1 MADDIRLE
9 TNFEHYISYKL
20 EDLSESG
27 WQVSKDDTGFDPST
41 ALYLDDFISY
51 VTAVS
56 PEKIEKMKKNSGN
69 VWKSNLEKALVH
81 SLEIDGT
88 VQTLRNGFV
97 MAGYQTIDCSGHY
110 PDDTRIPNIQQKY
123 DANILRVMHQVHYQT
138 AGNKS
143 LDLVFFINGI
153 PVATAEV
160 KTELTQ
166 TVHDAIEEYQTQRKP
181 IEPGTRRKNPLL
193 MYKRGAVVHFAISE
207 DEIWMCTNLEP
218 DVPHFLP
225 FNKGTSDGHA
235 GNDPMKDGD
244 SDYPTGYFWNEIC
257 QKENWLRIFH
267 DFIFESVTKK
277 EDATGRLREVRT
289 QLFPRFHQWNCV
301 TKCLNDVKKNGV
313 GQRYLI
319 EHSAGSGK
327 TETISWT
334 AHELINIRNPDGE
347 KLFSSVIVVT
357 DRVGLDSNIKSTIK
371 QLKKTPGL
379 IEMIGGDEDTRPQ
392 GAKNKQL
399 AKALHDR
406 REIIVV
412 TLQTFP
418 FALDQIATDDTL
430 TGANFAVLI
439 DEAHSSQTGQFA
451 GKMKAA
457 LKLAAKDKSKT
468 TGDPDAAVTDEE
480 MILAYF
486 QNEQED
492 RSWPENVSFFAYT
505 ATPKPE
511 TKTLFGRDSDK
522 IDEKT
527 GRPIPESFDLYPMR
541 QAIEEGYILDVLQGY
556 IPYKTAY
563 KLKEDIVSDKM
574 VDESSAV
581 RSIAQWESLHPTN
594 VMQKTQFIIEHFMKN
609 VSKMLGG
616 QAKAMIV
623 ASSRPAVIRYK
634 YAIEAYL
641 KAHPEYDREKVE
653 EAIRFQVPGEPLV
666 AFSGK
671 VNGASAITDEDEN
684 TVTEFDYL
692 KDNPFAA
699 IRRDYDYTEENSN
712 NIGYQKVEVAFDK
725 PENRIMI
732 VCDKFQTGFNQPK
745 LCAMYVDKRLC
756 NDIEIVQTY
765 SRLNRTY
772 SGKDHVFIVDFV
784 NDPET
789 VQRAFA
795 KYDHGA
801 KMEHAQRLEIVYDT
815 KKRLDAQ
822 DIYTQSEVD
831 GYRDVRY
838 KSIDVLSASV
848 KEAYRKKLYQT
859 VSAPADRWN
868 NAYRANHNAYA
879 TWSANKDEAER
890 TGNKDLTAEADVKLK
905 EISAEQEKILDF
917 RKDLKKY
924 CSSYTYISQIV
935 DLGEPELEIFYG
947 FAKLLLKKL
956 DGAPLEEIDISSLVL
971 SDYRISKIDRPDNG
985 KDDENQVL
993 RPMGSGA
1000 GTSKKKR
1007 ASLKKIVEKLNEA
1020 FGEDVAPVDGA
1031 RTVNAI
1037 VDSVSADD
1045 VSRIQIR
1052 NSTNSREAI
1061 IADGR
1066 LENIIKVAALS
1077 LKNNELG
1084 QLATQILDDSQ
1095 SIRPIAE
1102 MIYDLVNKKKH
1113 LDIEEIS
1120 EYANSKE

>member
-9 TNFEHYISYKL
+9 TNFEHYISHKL
-20 EDLSESG
+20 EELSESG
-27 WQVSKDDTGFDPST
+27 WQVSKDDKGFDPST
-41 ALYLDDFISY
+41 ALYPDDFISY

-81 SLEIDGT
+81 SLEVDGT

-166 TVHDAIEEYQTQRKP
+166 TVQDAIEEYQTQRKP

-225 FNKGTSDGHA
+225 FNKGTSNGHA

-244 SDYPTGYFWNEIC
+244 SDYPTGYFWNDIC
-257 QKENWLRIFH
+257 RKENWLRIFH

-334 AHELINIRNPDGE
+334 AHELINIRRPDGE

-379 IEMIGGDEDTRPQ
+379 IEMIGGDEDIRPQ

-457 LKLAAKDKSKT
+457 LKLASKDKSKQ
-468 TGDPDAAVTDEE
+468 TGNPDATVTDEE

-486 QNEQED
+486 KNQQED

-505 ATPKPE
+505 ATPKSE

-527 GRPIPESFDLYPMR
+527 GRPVPESFDLYPMR

-563 KLKEDIVSDKM
+563 KLKEDIISDKM

-581 RSIAQWESLHPTN
+581 RSIAMWESLHPTN

-623 ASSRPAVIRYK
+623 VSSRPAVIRYK

-653 EAIRFQVPGEPLV
+653 EAIRFQVLGEPLV

-684 TVTEFDYL
+684 MVTEFDYL
-692 KDNPFAA
+692 KKNPFAA

-712 NIGYQKVEVAFDK
+712 NIGYQKVEVAFNK
-725 PENRIMI
+725 PKNRIMI

-745 LCAMYVDKRLC
+745 LCVMYVDKRLC

-765 SRLNRTY
+765 SRLNRTFP
-772 SGKDHVFIVDFV
+772 GKDHVFIVDFV

-801 KMEHAQRLEIVYDT
+801 KMEHTQRLEIVYDT
-815 KKRLDAQ
+815 KKRLDAG
-822 DIYTQSEVD
+822 DIYTQAEVD
-831 GYRDVRY
+831 AYRDARY
-838 KSIDVLSASV
+838 KSIDVLSSSV
-848 KEAYRKKLYQT
+848 KESYRKKLYQT
-859 VSAPADRWN
+859 VSSPAERWN
-868 NAYRANHNAYA
+868 NAYKANHNAYA
-879 TWSANKDEAER
+879 TWSANKEEAQR
-890 TGNKDLTAEADVKLK
+890 TGNKDLLVESDVRLK
-905 EISAEQEKILDF
+905 EIAAEQEKILDF

-947 FAKLLLKKL
+947 FAKLLLKRL
-956 DGAPLEEIDISSLVL
+956 DGTSLEEIDISSLVL
-971 SDYRISKIDRPDNG
+971 SDYRITALDRPDDSNG
-985 KDDENQVL
+985 DDEPVL
-993 RPMGSGA
+993 RPMGSGT

-1084 QLATQILDDSQ
+1084 QLASQILDDPQ
-1095 SIRPIAE
+1095 AIRPIAE

-1120 EYANSKE
+1120 NFTDNKE

>member
-1 MADDIRLE
+1 MSDDLRLE
-9 TNFEHYISYKL
+9 RNFEQYISRKLKELSQDGWQISENDNGFNADTALCL
-20 EDLSESG
+20 EDFINYL
-27 WQVSKDDTGFDPST
+27 T
-41 ALYLDDFISY
+41 AI
-51 VTAVS
+51 T
-56 PEKIEKMKKNSGN
+56 PQKIEKMQKELGSS
-69 VWKSNLEKALVH
+69 WKVNLEKNLVR
-81 SLEIDGT
+81 SLEVDGT
-88 VQTLRNGFV
+88 IQTLRNGFV
-97 MAGYQTIDCSGHY
+97 MAGYQTIECSGHY
-110 PDDTRIPNIQQKY
+110 PDDVRIPNIAEKY
-123 DANILRVMHQVHYQT
+123 DANILRIMHQVHYQT

-166 TVHDAIEEYQTQRKP
+166 TVYDAIEEYQTQRKP

-193 MYKRGAVVHFAISE
+193 MYKRGAVVHFAVSE
-207 DEIWMCTNLEP
+207 SEIWMCTNLEP
-218 DVPHFLP
+218 DVPRFLP

-235 GNDPMKDGD
+235 GNDPMQKGD

-267 DFIFESVTKK
+267 DFIFESVSKK
-277 EDATGRLREVRT
+277 EDATGRLKEVRT

-301 TKCLNDVKKNGV
+301 TKCINDVKNHGV
-313 GQRYLI
+313 GKRYLI

-334 AHELINIRNPDGE
+334 AHELINLRKPDGE
-347 KLFSSVIVVT
+347 KIFSSVIVVT
-357 DRVGLDSNIKSTIK
+357 DRVGLDSNIKGTIK

-379 IEMIGGDEDTRPQ
+379 IEMIGGDEDTCSQ

-406 REIIVV
+406 KEIIVV

-418 FALDQIATDDTL
+418 FALEEVATDDML

-457 LKLAAKDKSKT
+457 LKLASKEKSKE
-468 TGDPDAAVTDEE
+468 TGEPDVGVTDEE
-480 MILAYF
+480 MILAF
-486 QNEQED
+486 FKKEQGD
-492 RSWPENVSFFAYT
+492 RLWSDNVSFFAYT

-511 TKTLFGRDSDK
+511 TKTLFGCDSEK

-527 GRPIPESFDLYPMR
+527 GRAIPESFDLYPMR
-541 QAIEEGYILDVLQGY
+541 QAIEEGYILDVLKGY
-556 IPYKTAY
+556 MPYKTAY
-563 KLKEDIVSDKM
+563 KLKDVVSDKL
-574 VDESSAV
+574 VDERSAM
-581 RSIAQWESLHPTN
+581 RTIAMWESLHPTN

-609 VSKMLGG
+609 VSMMLGG

-641 KAHPEYDREKVE
+641 HAHPEYDRERLTD
-653 EAIRFQVPGEPLV
+653 AIRFQVPGEPLV

-671 VNGASAITDEDEN
+671 VNGALAITDEDEN
-684 TVTEFDYL
+684 TITEFEYL
-692 KDNPFAA
+692 KENPFAA

-712 NIGYQKVEVAFDK
+712 NIGWQKVDSAFDK

-745 LCAMYVDKRLC
+745 LCAMYIDKKLC

-765 SRLNRTY
+765 SRLNRIF
-772 SGKDHVFIVDFV
+772 SGKDHVFILDFV
-784 NDPET
+784 NEPET
-789 VQRAFA
+789 VERAFA

-815 KKRLDAQ
+815 KKRLDER
-822 DIYTQSEVD
+822 DLYTQDEID
-831 GYRDVRY
+831 TYKTVRY
-838 KSIDVLSASV
+838 KSIDTISASM
-848 KEAYRKKLYQT
+848 KDTYRKKLFQA
-859 VSAPADRWN
+859 VSAPAERWN
-868 NAYRANHNAYA
+868 NAYKANHNAYA
-879 TWSANKDEAER
+879 TWTANKDEAER
-890 TGNKDLTAEADVKLK
+890 TGNKDLLVTANEQIEAITK
-905 EISAEQEKILDF
+905 EQEHLLDF
-917 RKDLKKY
+917 KKDLKKY

-947 FAKLLLKKL
+947 FAKLLLKRL
-956 DGAPLEEIDISSLVL
+956 DGTPLEEIDISSLVL
-971 SDYRISKIDRPDNG
+971 SDYRISELEHTREEN
-985 KDDENQVL
+985 DDPAVL
-993 RPMGSGA
+993 RPMGGGS

-1007 ASLKKIVEKLNEA
+1007 ASLKQIIEKLNEA
-1020 FGEDVAPVDGA
+1020 FGENVAPVDGA

-1084 QLATQILDDSQ
+1084 QLATQILDDPQ
-1095 SIRPIAE
+1095 AIRPIAE
-1102 MIYDLVNKKKH
+1102 MIYDLVNQKKH

-1120 EYANSKE
+1120 GYANNKE

>member
-1 MADDIRLE
+1 MPDDLRLE
-9 TNFEHYISYKL
+9 TNFEHYISRKL
-20 EDLSESG
+20 NELSDSG
-27 WQVSKDDTGFDPST
+27 WQISENDNGFDADT
-41 ALYLDDFISY
+41 ALYMDDFISY
-51 VTAVS
+51 IMATA
-56 PEKIEKMKKNSGN
+56 PQKIEKMKKDLGGS
-69 VWKSNLEKALVH
+69 WKSNLEKNLVH
-81 SLEIDGT
+81 SLEVDGT
-88 VQTLRNGFV
+88 VQTLRNGFF
-97 MAGYQTIDCSGHY
+97 MAGYQTIECSGHY
-110 PDDTRIPNIQQKY
+110 PDDVRIPNIKEKY

-166 TVHDAIEEYQTQRKP
+166 TVYDAIEEYQTQRKP

-193 MYKRGAVVHFAISE
+193 MYKRGVVVHFAISE
-207 DEIWMCTNLEP
+207 SEIWMCTNLEP
-218 DVPHFLP
+218 EVPRFLP

-235 GNDPMKDGD
+235 GNDPMQEGD
-244 SDYPTGYFWNEIC
+244 TDYPTGYFWNEIC

-267 DFIFESVTKK
+267 DFIFENVSKK
-277 EDATGRLREVRT
+277 EDATGRLKEVRT
-289 QLFPRFHQWNCV
+289 QLFPRFHQWSCV
-301 TKCLNDVKKNGV
+301 TKCLNDVKNHGV
-313 GQRYLI
+313 GRRYLI

-334 AHELINIRNPDGE
+334 AHELINLRKPDGD
-347 KLFSSVIVVT
+347 KVFSSVIVVT
-357 DRVGLDSNIKSTIK
+357 DRVGLDSNIKGTIK

-379 IEMIGGDEDTRPQ
+379 IEMIGGDADTRSQ

-399 AKALHDR
+399 AEALHQR
-406 REIIVV
+406 KEIIVV

-418 FALDQIATDDTL
+418 FALDAIATDDML

-457 LKLAAKDKSKT
+457 LKLAAKEKT
-468 TGDPDAAVTDEE
+468 KKTGESDAGVTDEE

-486 QNEQED
+486 QKEQND

-511 TKTLFGRDSDK
+511 TKTLFGRDSEK
-522 IDEKT
+522 IDQKT

-541 QAIEEGYILDVLQGY
+541 QAIEEGYILDVLKGY
-556 IPYKTAY
+556 MPYKTAY
-563 KLKEDIVSDKM
+563 QLKDELASDKL
-574 VDESSAV
+574 VDERAAM
-581 RSIAQWESLHPTN
+581 RTIAMWESLHPTN
-594 VMQKTQFIIEHFMKN
+594 VMQKAQFIIEHFMKN

-641 KAHPEYDREKVE
+641 HAHPEYDREQVAD
-653 EAIRFQVPGEPLV
+653 AIRFQVPGEPLV

-671 VNGASAITDEDEN
+671 VNGATAIMDEDES
-684 TVTEFDYL
+684 TITEFDYL
-692 KDNPFAA
+692 KENPFAA

-712 NIGYQKVEVAFDK
+712 NIGWQKVDVAFDK

-745 LCAMYVDKRLC
+745 LCAMYIDKSLC

-765 SRLNRTY
+765 SRLNRTF

-784 NDPET
+784 NDPDT
-789 VQRAFA
+789 VEKAFA

-801 KMEHAQRLEIVYDT
+801 KMEHAQRLEIVYDM
-815 KKRLDAQ
+815 KKRLDER
-822 DIYTQSEVD
+822 DLYTQNEIDAYKVI
-831 GYRDVRY
+831 RY
-838 KSIDVLSASV
+838 KSIDALSASM
-848 KEAYRKKLYQT
+848 KDAYRKKLFMS
-859 VSAPADRWN
+859 VSAPAERWN
-868 NAYRANHNAYA
+868 NAYKANHNAYA
-879 TWSANKDEAER
+879 TWSANREEAER
-890 TGNKDLTAEADVKLK
+890 TGNKDLLEAAKGQL
-905 EISAEQEKILDF
+905 EIISKEQESLLDF
-917 RKDLKKY
+917 KKDLKKY
-924 CSSYTYISQIV
+924 CSAYTYISQIV
-935 DLGEPELEIFYG
+935 DLGEPDLEIFYG
-947 FAKLLLKKL
+947 FAKLLLKRL
-956 DGAPLEEIDISSLVL
+956 DGTALEDIDISSLVL
-971 SDYRISKIDRPDNG
+971 SDYRISELTHKPS
-985 KDDENQVL
+985 DDEPVL
-993 RPMGSGA
+993 RPMGGGA

-1007 ASLKKIVEKLNEA
+1007 TTLKEVIAKLNEA
-1020 FGEDVAPVDGA
+1020 FGENVSPVDGA

-1084 QLATQILDDSQ
+1084 QLATQILDDPQ
-1095 SIRPIAE
+1095 AIKPIAE

-1113 LDIEEIS
+1113 LDVEEIS
-1120 EYANSKE
+1120 EYANNKE

>member
-1 MADDIRLE
+1 MPEDIRLE
-9 TNFEHYISYKL
+9 TNFEHYISRKL
-20 EDLSESG
+20 EELSKNG
-27 WQVSKDDTGFDPST
+27 WQISKNDTGFNADT
-41 ALYLDDFISY
+41 ALCIDDFIDY
-51 VTAVS
+51 VTAIA
-56 PEKIEKMKKNSGN
+56 PDKIEKMQKGFGTN
-69 VWKSNLEKALVH
+69 WKSNIEKALIH
-81 SLEIDGT
+81 SLEVDGT

-97 MAGYQTIDCSGHY
+97 MAGYQTIECSGHY
-110 PDDTRIPNIQQKY
+110 PDDTRIPNIKQKY
-123 DANILRVMHQVHYQT
+123 EANILRVMHQVHYQT

-153 PVATAEV
+153 PIATAEV

-166 TVHDAIEEYQTQRKP
+166 TVQDAIEEYQTQRKP
-181 IEPGTRRKNPLL
+181 VEPGTRRKNPLL

-218 DVPHFLP
+218 DEPHFLP

-244 SDYPTGYFWNEIC
+244 NDYPTGYFWNEIC

-267 DFIFESVTKK
+267 DFVFESVEKK
-277 EDATGRLREVRT
+277 EDLTGRLKPVVT

-301 TKCLNDVKKNGV
+301 TKCLNDVKENGV
-313 GQRYLI
+313 GRRYLI

-334 AHELINIRNPDGE
+334 AHELINLRKPDGE
-347 KLFSSVIVVT
+347 KIFSSVIVVT
-357 DRVGLDSNIKSTIK
+357 DRVGLDSNIKSSIK

-379 IEMIGGDEDTRPQ
+379 IEMIGGDADTRSQ

-399 AKALHDR
+399 AKALHDK

-418 FALDQIATDDTL
+418 FALDEIASDDML

-457 LKLAAKDKSKT
+457 LKLASKDKSKE
-468 TGDPDAAVTDEE
+468 TGDPDANITDEE
-480 MILAYF
+480 LILAYF
-486 QNEQED
+486 KNEQGD
-492 RSWPENVSFFAYT
+492 RAWPENVSFFAYT

-511 TKTLFGRDSDK
+511 TKTLFGRDSDR

-556 IPYKTAY
+556 MPYKTAY
-563 KLKEDIVSDKM
+563 KLKEDIVSDKL
-574 VDESSAV
+574 VDERAAM
-581 RSIAQWESLHPTN
+581 RTIAMWESLHPTN
-594 VMQKTQFIIEHFMKN
+594 VMQKAQFIIEHFMKN
-609 VSKMLGG
+609 VSMMLGG

-623 ASSRPAVIRYK
+623 AASRPAVIRYK

-641 KAHPEYDREKVE
+641 NAHPEYDRDKVKE
-653 EAIRFQVPGEPLV
+653 SIRFQVPGEPLV

-671 VNGASAITDEDEN
+671 VNGAMAITPDDEN
-684 TVTEFDYL
+684 IITEFDYL
-692 KDNPFAA
+692 KENPFAA

-745 LCAMYVDKRLC
+745 LCAMYIDKKLC

-765 SRLNRTY
+765 SRLNRTF
-772 SGKDHVFIVDFV
+772 SGKDHVFVVDFV
-784 NDPET
+784 NEPET
-789 VQRAFA
+789 VERAFD

-801 KMEHAQRLEIVYDT
+801 KMEHAQKLEIVYDT
-815 KKRLDAQ
+815 KKRLDER
-822 DIYTQSEVD
+822 DIYTLDEVNT
-831 GYRDVRY
+831 YRDVRY
-838 KSIDVLSASV
+838 KSIDAISASV
-848 KEAYRKKLYQT
+848 KDAYRKKLYQA
-859 VSAPADRWN
+859 VSAPAERWN

-879 TWSANKDEAER
+879 TWISNKDEAKR
-890 TGNKDLTAEADVKLK
+890 TGNNDLLSQADAKLE
-905 EISAEQEKILDF
+905 EIAKEQESLLDF
-917 RKDLKKY
+917 KKDLKKY
-924 CSSYTYISQIV
+924 CSAYTYISQIV

-947 FAKLLLKKL
+947 FAKLLLKRL
-956 DGAPLEEIDISSLVL
+956 DGTALEEIDISSLVL
-971 SDYRISKIDRPDNG
+971 SDYRISEVDRPLTDG
-985 KDDENQVL
+985 EDDPAVL
-993 RPMGSGA
+993 RPMGSGS

-1007 ASLKKIVEKLNEA
+1007 TSLKEIVEKLNEA
-1020 FGEDVAPVDGA
+1020 FGEDVPAVDGA

-1052 NSTNSREAI
+1052 NSTNSKEAI

-1084 QLATQILDDSQ
+1084 QLATQILDDPQ
-1095 SIRPIAE
+1095 SLRPIAE
-1102 MIYDLVNKKKH
+1102 LIYDLVNKKKH

-1120 EYANSKE
+1120 EFTHNKE

>member
-9 TNFEHYISYKL
+9 TNFEHYISHKL
-20 EDLSESG
+20 EELSDSG

-56 PEKIEKMKKNSGN
+56 PEKVEKMKKNSGN

-181 IEPGTRRKNPLL
+181 IELGTRRKNPLL

-267 DFIFESVTKK
+267 DFIFENVTKK

-334 AHELINIRNPDGE
+334 AHELINIRRPDGE

-379 IEMIGGDEDTRPQ
+379 IEMIGGDEDTCPQ

-457 LKLAAKDKSKT
+457 LKLAARDKSKQ

-594 VMQKTQFIIEHFMKN
+594 VMQKTQFIIEHFIKN

-671 VNGASAITDEDEN
+671 VSGASAITDEDEN

-815 KKRLDAQ
+815 KKRLDAG
-822 DIYTQSEVD
+822 DIYTQGEVD
-831 GYRDVRY
+831 AYRNVRY

-848 KEAYRKKLYQT
+848 KESYRKKLYQT
-859 VSAPADRWN
+859 VSAPAERWN
-868 NAYRANHNAYA
+868 NAYKANHNAYA
-879 TWSANKDEAER
+879 TWSANKEEAQR
-890 TGNKDLTAEADVKLK
+890 TGNKDLLAEADVRLK
-905 EISAEQEKILDF
+905 EIAIDQEKILDF

-947 FAKLLLKKL
+947 FAKLLLKRL
-956 DGAPLEEIDISSLVL
+956 DGTSLEEIDISSLVL
-971 SDYRISKIDRPDNG
+971 SDYRITALDCPDDSNG
-985 KDDENQVL
+985 DDEPVL

-1084 QLATQILDDSQ
+1084 QLASQILEDPQ
-1095 SIRPIAE
+1095 AIRPIAE

-1113 LDIEEIS
+1113 LDIEKIS
-1120 EYANSKE
+1120 NFTDNKE